1 MKKDRF
7 ISSVLLV
14 LGLYLIVS
22 LSRNIFSL
30 IKKGEEIKRE
40 SLKVEKLRAENEE
53 LKGQLEYA
61 SSPEFIEKEAREKL
75 GLAKEGEQVVVLP
88 ENVEEIVLDK
98 EKDKGKE
105 ELPNWKRWYR
115 LFF

>member
-1 MKKDRF
+1 MKKDRL
-7 ISSVLLV
+7 ISGFLLI

-40 SLKVEKLRAENEE
+40 TLKVEKLRQENQE
-53 LKGQLEYA
+53 LKSQLEYV
-61 SSPEFIEKEAREKL
+61 SSPSFIEKEAREKL

-88 ENVEEIVLDK
+88 ENVEEIVLPK
-98 EKDKGKE
+98 EEEKPE
-105 ELPNWKRWYR
+105 ELPNWKKWLK